1 MDPYYNKIK
10 KFNSKENYDNDVKSA
25 KLLLQYCIDN
35 SKKKKIFFI
44 GTGLGGDIKI
54 VNGIK
59 NIEITG
65 IEPRETFQDSAEKAY
80 EKIGGKLLKMN
91 LGQFSKTKKL
101 SGIFIFIHS
110 INHITKKELQ
120 EFQKSCVDCFFII
133 INPNPEIGKIVGK
146 TDDTVISYLE
156 MNDIKKLLKTKM
168 IFDYFYFPIKI
179 KKREIFLREAILL
192 KN

>member
-1 MDPYYNKIK
+1 MDSYYEKIK
-10 KFNSKENYDNDVKSA
+10 KFNSKKNYEDDIKSA

-35 SKKKKIFFI
+35 SKKKKVFFI

-54 VNGIK
+54 IKGIK
-59 NIEITG
+59 NIEIVG
-65 IEPRETFQDSAEKAY
+65 VEPRETFQDSAEKIY
-80 EKIGGKLLKMN
+80 KKIGGKLLKMN
-91 LGQFSKTKKL
+91 LGQFLKIKKL

-110 INHITKKELQ
+110 INHITKKELK
-120 EFQKSCVDCFFII
+120 ELQKVCIDSYFII
-133 INPNPEIGKIVGK
+133 INPNPEIGKVIGK

-168 IFDYFYFPIKI
+168 IFDYFYSPIQI